1 MFLLENEDTSTT
13 DIATAGMEDDDVF
26 DIDVEDDDSLADAV
40 NDVIDEAYLI
50 NSCINDP
57 SGENLKF
64 VQENFSAINEGR
76 KMAKRTVVRMS
87 KDDDLKRRKSVAA
100 MLIAREKKDPD
111 WVKAMK
117 FRKLYILYKKKIIK
131 KYDSK
136 SNRAAKLSQRK
147 HIKDMRKMPAL
158 PKITI

>member
-1 MFLLENEDTSTT
+1 MFLFENDDTSIN
-13 DIATAGMEDDDVF
+13 DIASAG
-26 DIDVEDDDSLADAV
+26 VEDDEVFEVDVDDDDELADAV
-40 NDVIDEAYLI
+40 NDVIDEAHLI

-57 SGENLKF
+57 SGENFKY
-64 VQENFSAINEGR
+64 VKENFQAINEGR
-76 KMAKRTVVRMS
+76 KMAKRTIVRMS

-100 MLIAREKKDPD
+100 MLIGREKKDPD

-117 FRKLYILYKKKIIK
+117 FRKLYILYKKKVIK

-147 HIKDMRKMPAL
+147 HIKDMKKMPSL